1 MKALITG
8 GAGFVGANLI
18 KRLVGLSH
26 LTYSIDNYS
35 TGLTKNHQ
43 PGCEYVYGDISEQ
56 DWNQR
61 HLPPG
66 IDVVFHLAA
75 MARIQPS
82 FSDPSKYFTVNTTGT
97 LNIINWCLDHDSAM
111 IYAGTSSKHAGRF
124 ENPYTFSK
132 DVGEDL
138 VKLYQK
144 HFNLKA
150 SIARFYNVYGPH
162 QLLGG
167 EHSTLIGAWMDN
179 IENRKECVVYGDGE
193 QTRDFTHVDDV
204 TKALLLMVEKGAYGH
219 SFELGRGDPCSIN
232 EVARMF
238 DIYPTYL
245 EGKRGEAR
253 EPPSLDNDCTREILG
268 WRPEINLVD
277 YINNYKNNKPE

>member
-1 MKALITG
+1 MALITG
-8 GAGFVGANLI
+8 GAGFVGTNLI
-18 KRLVGLSH
+18 KRLIESGH
-26 LTYSIDNYS
+26 ATYSIDNYS
-35 TGLTKNHQ
+35 TGLTQNHQ
-43 PGCEYVYGDISEQ
+43 ERCEYIYGDVSEV

-61 HLPPG
+61 HLPNG
-66 IDVVFHLAA
+66 IEVVFHLAA

-82 FSDPSKYFTVNTTGT
+82 FSNPSKYFTVNTTGT
-97 LNIINWCLDHDSAM
+97 LNMINWCLEHSAPM
-111 IYAGTSSKHAGRF
+111 IYAGTSSKHSGRF

-138 VKLYQK
+138 IRLYEK

-167 EHSTLIGAWMDN
+167 EYSTLIGAWMN
-179 IENRKECVVYGDGE
+179 NLENDQGCVVYGDGE
-193 QTRDFTHVDDV
+193 QTRDFTHVEDV
-204 TKALLLMVEKGAYGH
+204 TKALALITEKEAYGH
-219 SFELGRGDPCSIN
+219 SFELGRGEPYSIN

-238 DIYPTYL
+238 DIQPTYL

-253 EPPSLDNDCTREILG
+253 HTSSLSPDNDPTRKILG
-268 WRPEINLVD
+268 WQPEINLVD
-277 YINNYKNNKPE
+277 YINNYKKQ